1 LPSEKILE
9 QKQQIVSGLADK
21 LKNAT
26 AGVVVD
32 YKGITVAD
40 DTKLRRELR
49 QAGVEYAVVK
59 NTLLSLA
66 ARETGYDAL
75 SGVLEGTTALAVSS
89 DPVAAAKLLSKY
101 ADASRGKFTVKGGFV
116 EGKVISAAEVSQLA
130 KLPAREQLVAMAL
143 GGLNAPITGFVTV
156 LNANIRGL
164 AVALNAIA
172 EKKGA

>member
-1 LPSEKILE
+1 M
-9 QKQQIVSGLADK
+9 
-21 LKNAT
+21 
-26 AGVVVD
+26 VVD
-32 YKGITVAD
+32 YKGISVAD

-66 ARETGYDAL
+66 ARKTGYDAL

-89 DPVAAAKLLSKY
+89 DPVAAAKLLSKL
-101 ADASRGKFTVKGGFV
+101 RRRVQGQFTVKGGFV

-156 LNANIRGL
+156 LNPTSEGWPWL
-164 AVALNAIA
+164 
-172 EKKGA
+172 